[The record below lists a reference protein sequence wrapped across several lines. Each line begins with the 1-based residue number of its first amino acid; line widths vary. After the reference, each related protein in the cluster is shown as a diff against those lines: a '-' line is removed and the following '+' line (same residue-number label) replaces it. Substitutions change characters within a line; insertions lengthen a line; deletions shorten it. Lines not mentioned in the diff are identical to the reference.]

1 MELWSPRDPRAGR
14 GAHRL
19 GLLVLQLDRMVPRK
33 GVDTVIRGVAAL
45 LRDYAISS
53 TSSSSAMGRTRR

>member
-1 MELWSPRDPRAGR
+1 
-14 GAHRL
+14 
-19 GLLVLQLDRMVPRK
+19 MVPRK

-53 TSSSSAMGRTRR
+53 SSSSAVILMGRTGR